1 MSAMTGLARSR
12 RRVATWQRAS
22 NRVCFIKVHRTGPR
36 CASMHRFQGLAVF
49 YPNLYPE
56 RRHSEAETLCLLI
69 AGTSRS
75 SPTEHA
81 ANLPSWSC
89 GFDSRRPLRG
99 SSPGQR
105 LIRRS
110 SGCVL
115 PAACPLRARSGGA
128 RALLGVVEQLAH
140 ARGDGLVTLAGGVQV
155 DERGPGAGVARCQ
168 ICRRTAG
175 AKDELR
181 VSWPLSHQ
189 LTAIWWQYRTGRS
202 GCARGVL
209 PSVGQDLMARVTAGK
224 NRLGGTGLAWV
235 VSASSSRC

>member
-1 MSAMTGLARSR
+1 MRVRFPSPAPRFQPRSEAYQAIFR
-12 RRVATWQRAS
+12 MRAS
-22 NRVCFIKVHRTGPR
+22 GRVPV
-36 CASMHRFQGLAVF
+36 A
-49 YPNLYPE
+49 
-56 RRHSEAETLCLLI
+56 
-69 AGTSRS
+69 
-75 SPTEHA
+75 
-81 ANLPSWSC
+81 
-89 GFDSRRPLRG
+89 
-99 SSPGQR
+99 
-105 LIRRS
+105 
-110 SGCVL
+110 
-115 PAACPLRARSGGA
+115 LRARSGEA